1 MITRKFLHVSA
12 CSYMPGDR
20 VNTELMEVIR
30 MTPTSLLL
38 ERRERRLTQQ
48 ELGRRVGISPRLISF
63 YERGDRRIGPERAIQ
78 IMRAMQSA
86 GGPDDPDKAA

>member
-1 MITRKFLHVSA
+1 
-12 CSYMPGDR
+12 
-20 VNTELMEVIR
+20 

-48 ELGRRVGISPRLISF
+48 ELGRRIGISPRLISF
-63 YERGDRRIGPERAIQ
+63 YERGDRRMGPERAIQ

-86 GGPDDPDKAA
+86 GAGDDHPNEAA

>member
-1 MITRKFLHVSA
+1 
-12 CSYMPGDR
+12 
-20 VNTELMEVIR
+20 

-63 YERGDRRIGPERAIQ
+63 YERGDRRMGPERAEQIQ
-78 IMRAMQSA
+78 RALLSA
-86 GGPDDPDKAA
+86 GAGADPRQTAA